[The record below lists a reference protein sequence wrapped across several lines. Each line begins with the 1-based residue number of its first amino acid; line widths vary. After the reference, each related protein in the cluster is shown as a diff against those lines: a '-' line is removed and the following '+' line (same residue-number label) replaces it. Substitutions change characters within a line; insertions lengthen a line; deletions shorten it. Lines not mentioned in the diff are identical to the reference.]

1 MRRRG
6 FLLGCGCAGLLA
18 LASSPR
24 AQWSAPGR
32 FTRPDTASDEGGL
45 WALMDR
51 EERRIRR
58 SAFLLRD
65 QALNRY
71 VGEMVCGMAG
81 DHCPDVRTYLVR
93 VPWFNASMAPNGMMQ
108 VWSGLLLRMSNEA
121 QLAAVLGH
129 EIGHYLERHSLER
142 LRDAKSRSAFAQFL
156 GIALSAAGAGSAAPL
171 AELAILAGGFAYS
184 RDQERDAD
192 RIGLELMTGAG
203 YAPLEAS
210 QVWAQLLEEQK
221 AGDREEDWSGSFLF
235 ASHPPGEER
244 QKALEELAAAKD
256 ASAGAT
262 GTDRYRTML
271 AGHRKEFLQDELRRR
286 KPSESLVLLE
296 RMLKGA
302 PDDGELEYFRGEAL
316 RLRAREGDLA
326 RAVEV
331 YGQAAAKPGAP
342 PELYRSLG
350 LVERS
355 LAHGEASQAAF
366 RRYLELK
373 PHAEDAAMIRNY
385 LEGAGR

>member
-1 MRRRG
+1 MKRRG
-6 FLLGCGCAGLLA
+6 FVLGCGCAGLLA
-18 LASSPR
+18 LATSAR
-24 AQWSAPGR
+24 AQWAAPDR
-32 FTRPDTASDEGGL
+32 FTRPDPGTDEGGL
-45 WALMDR
+45 WAIMDR
-51 EERRIRR
+51 EEKRIRR

-81 DHCPDVRTYLVR
+81 DHCPDVRTYLLR

-129 EIGHYLERHSLER
+129 EIGHYLQRHSLER

-171 AELAILAGGFAYS
+171 AELAVLAGGFAYT

-203 YAPLEAS
+203 YAPIEAS
-210 QVWAQLLEEQK
+210 RVWAQLLEEQK
-221 AGDREEDWSGSFLF
+221 AGEKDEDWSGSFLF
-235 ASHPPGEER
+235 ASHPSSAER
-244 QKALEELAAAKD
+244 QQTLAELAQARGGSTGGTD
-256 ASAGAT
+256 A
-262 GTDRYRTML
+262 DRYRTML
-271 AGHRKEFLQDELRRR
+271 AAHRKEFLQDELRRR
-286 KPSESLVLLE
+286 KPSESLVLLT
-296 RMLKGA
+296 RMLKDT
-302 PDDGELEYFRGEAL
+302 PEDGELEFFKGEAL
-316 RLRAREGDLA
+316 RQRAGEGDLQ

-331 YGQAAAKPGAP
+331 YGQAASRAGAP
-342 PELYRSLG
+342 PEVYRSLG

-355 LAHGEASQAAF
+355 LSHGEASQAAF

-373 PHAEDAAMIRNY
+373 PDAQDAAMIRSY
-385 LEGAGR
+385 LEGGSR

>member
-1 MRRRG
+1 MKRRG
-6 FLLGCGCAGLLA
+6 FVLGCGCAGLLA
-18 LASSPR
+18 LATSAR
-24 AQWSAPGR
+24 AQWAAPDR
-32 FTRPDTASDEGGL
+32 FTRPDPGTDEGGL
-45 WALMDR
+45 WAIMDR
-51 EERRIRR
+51 EEKRIRR

-81 DHCPDVRTYLVR
+81 DHCPDVRTYLLR

-129 EIGHYLERHSLER
+129 EIGHYLQRHSLER

-171 AELAILAGGFAYS
+171 AELAVLAGGFAYT

-203 YAPLEAS
+203 YAPIEAS
-210 QVWAQLLEEQK
+210 RVWAQLLEEQK
-221 AGDREEDWSGSFLF
+221 AGEKDEDWSGAFLF
-235 ASHPPGEER
+235 ASHPPSEER
-244 QKALEELAAAKD
+244 QQTLAELAQARGGSTGGTD
-256 ASAGAT
+256 A
-262 GTDRYRTML
+262 DRYRTML
-271 AGHRKEFLQDELRRR
+271 AAHRKEFLQDELRRR
-286 KPSESLVLLE
+286 KPSESLVLLT
-296 RMLKGA
+296 RMLKDT
-302 PDDGELEYFRGEAL
+302 PEDGELEFFKGEAL
-316 RLRAREGDLA
+316 RQRAGEGDLQ

-331 YGQAAAKPGAP
+331 YGQAASRAGAP
-342 PELYRSLG
+342 PEVYRSLG

-355 LAHGEASQAAF
+355 LSHGEASQAAF

-373 PHAEDAAMIRNY
+373 PDAQDAAMIRSY
-385 LEGAGR
+385 LEGGSR